1 MRRSTLFPT
10 LCLCLLALSAGPR
23 PAPGQAPS
31 PPRGQVAAPLQG
43 QVALVTG
50 STSGM
55 GRVLAFRL
63 AELGAEVIVHGRNA
77 EAGDAVV
84 DSIRRSGGRAAFH
97 RADLGSIREVHDFA
111 AAIEAGYSRLDLL
124 VNNAGV
130 GPGPNE
136 RLVSADGLEL
146 RFHVNYL
153 AGYQLTHLLLP
164 MLRASAPSQVVMV
177 ASRTQS
183 PIDFDDVMLESRFSG
198 GRAYA
203 QSKLAQIM
211 FAFDLAPELEGTG
224 VRINAVH
231 PAPVMDT
238 HMMEVVGA
246 RPRSSPDDG
255 ARSVLNVILSGE
267 GWNGRY
273 FHEMQPG
280 RALDQAYDA
289 EARARLREISR
300 RLTGMGE
307 PQETGPPLFFPESH
321 GEHFHRF
328 VLSSQG
334 MCTQRPEGPT
344 VFSVEARPQLVT
356 DQNIDVVDLA
366 QSLDSSSLIQDVSGE
381 DDLLLEGADLTCR
394 HNPRLQAGLE
404 VGYHPEAL

>member
-1 MRRSTLFPT
+1 MTTDPYTEHRGLLGRTFVL
-10 LCLCLLALSAGPR
+10 LVLALLAALAATP
-23 PAPGQAPS
+23 PAAAQT
-31 PPRGQVAAPLQG
+31 PPALDG

-77 EAGDAVV
+77 EAGAEVV
-84 DSIRRSGGRAAFH
+84 DSIRRAGGRAAFH
-97 RADLGSIREVHDFA
+97 GADLGSMDEVRALASTIA
-111 AAIEAGYSRLDLL
+111 AEYPRLDLL

-130 GPGPNE
+130 GPGPNQ
-136 RLVSADGLEL
+136 RLTSADGLEL

-153 AGYQLTHLLLP
+153 AGYQLTHLLMPL
-164 MLRASAPSQVVMV
+164 LRSSAPAQVVMV

-198 GRAYA
+198 RLAYG

-238 HMMEVVGA
+238 RMMEVLGA
-246 RPRSSPDDG
+246 RPQSSPDDG
-255 ARSVLNVILSGE
+255 ARSVLNVVLSTE

-273 FHEMQPG
+273 FHELQPG

-289 EARARLREISR
+289 EALARLREISE
-300 RLTGMGE
+300 RLAG
-307 PQETGPPLFFPESH
+307 
-321 GEHFHRF
+321 
-328 VLSSQG
+328 
-334 MCTQRPEGPT
+334 
-344 VFSVEARPQLVT
+344 AR
-356 DQNIDVVDLA
+356 
-366 QSLDSSSLIQDVSGE
+366 E
-381 DDLLLEGADLTCR
+381 
-394 HNPRLQAGLE
+394 
-404 VGYHPEAL
+404 